1 MSCGDLFLYKGRPNR
16 ADRVCVSTCRGPRAL
31 TDRLEPPRWGEAW
44 VPLVAAPWG
53 SVQRPRRPPRGGNPT
68 AADEPGRGGGG
79 AGAHGGGGALTRSGR
94 QPQRSP
100 RGGCPRG
107 EAEQRLWVGG
117 GCREGAEGRRAACCA
132 LPPPGKG
139 RAWAVESGRRGPFGQ
154 GLGSVCRPRPVHQA
168 ALPGRV
174 PSFSSQTPAARALG
188 EACPPSATPH
198 HSGRA
203 ASAGS
208 RRGREGGLRSAA
220 GGGCPALVSLRP
232 PPRPAPPEQPLR
244 AHVAASVLV
253 GSQEW
258 ALPVSAVSPSL
269 AGEGDLQN
277 VGGRFCVYGG
287 SADCSY
293 SAPLSGRVSMTC
305 SGVAAS
311 LRNLPG
317 QPSHDTIRPLVCL
330 SLKDGLWCDGFAI
343 T

>member
-1 MSCGDLFLYKGRPNR
+1 MSCRDLFLYRGRPSR

-31 TDRLEPPRWGEAW
+31 TDHLEPPRWGEAR

-68 AADEPGRGGGG
+68 AADDPGRGGGG
-79 AGAHGGGGALTRSGR
+79 AGTHGGA
-94 QPQRSP
+94 RSP
-100 RGGCPRG
+100 DRGVSCSARRG
-107 EAEQRLWVGG
+107 EAAPGEKRSK
-117 GCREGAEGRRAACCA
+117 GCGSGEAVRRAPRGVGPRCA

-208 RRGREGGLRSAA
+208 RAGGGREGGLRSAA
-220 GGGCPALVSLRP
+220 GGGCPALVSLHP

-258 ALPVSAVSPSL
+258 VLPISAVSPSRMS
-269 AGEGDLQN
+269 G
-277 VGGRFCVYGG
+277 GG
-287 SADCSY
+287 SVY
-293 SAPLSGRVSMTC
+293 T
-305 SGVAAS
+305 VAAQTVVTRRHS
-311 LRNLPG
+311 QAVSRRRVQVWPHLCAEPSWTALPRHH
-317 QPSHDTIRPLVCL
+317 PSFRLFVFKRRA
-330 SLKDGLWCDGFAI
+330 SV
-343 T
+343 